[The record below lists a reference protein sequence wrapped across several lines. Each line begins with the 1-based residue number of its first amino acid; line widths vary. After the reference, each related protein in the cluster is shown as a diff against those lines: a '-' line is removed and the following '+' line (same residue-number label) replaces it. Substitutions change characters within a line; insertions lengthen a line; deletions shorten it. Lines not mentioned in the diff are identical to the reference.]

1 MFGTNKIFVASR
13 SAHEDARVAARPLY
27 VGAKSFLS
35 ASPCDAGG
43 AALGGCVVARRQQL
57 RARAVAVP
65 VASELA
71 AVHGRAIA
79 VVSRGCGVRGD
90 GRLIAGGD
98 LEAAAHRA

>member
-1 MFGTNKIFVASR
+1 M
-13 SAHEDARVAARPLY
+13 AARPLSY